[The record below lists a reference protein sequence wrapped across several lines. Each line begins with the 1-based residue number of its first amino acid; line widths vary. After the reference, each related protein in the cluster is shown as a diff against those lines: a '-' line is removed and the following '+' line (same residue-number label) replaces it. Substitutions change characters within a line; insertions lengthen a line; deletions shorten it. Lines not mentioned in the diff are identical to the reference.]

1 MVILVF
7 FLCHWFLSLFSQ
19 TFFLHRYSSHKMFK
33 MNKFWERF
41 FYGLTFLSQGSSFL
55 NPRAYAILHRMHHA
69 YSDTEKD
76 PHSPHFF
83 KDVWSMT
90 VQTKNIYME
99 YLLYKKEPE
108 PAFRG
113 NYPTWPALDRI
124 SDLWPTRI
132 AFGLLYVAFY
142 VAFAT
147 HWWMFLLLPIH
158 FFMGPIHGAAVNWC
172 GHKYGYSNYNNEDH
186 SKNSLPLDFLMM
198 GELFQNNHHKSPNDA
213 NFAKRWFEID
223 PTWQVIRLLNAA
235 HIIRLRKR
243 PAPPMRPVKRQK
255 LMQVEEVEAEG

>member
-41 FYGLTFLSQGSSFL
+41 FYGFTFITQGSSFL

-90 VQTKNIYME
+90 IQTKNIYMD

-113 NYPTWPALDRI
+113 NYPTWPTVDRI
-124 SDLWPTRI
+124 SDLWITRI
-132 AFGLLYVAFY
+132 SFGLLYVAFY

-172 GHKYGYSNYNNEDH
+172 GHKYGYSNYDNDDH

-213 NFAKRWFEID
+213 NFAKKWFEFD
-223 PTWQVIRLLNAA
+223 PTWQVIRALHAV
-235 HIIRLRKR
+235 HIIRLRKKPVRRALRVER
-243 PAPPMRPVKRQK
+243 PLVEAN
-255 LMQVEEVEAEG
+255 VEEVEA

>member
-1 MVILVF
+1 
-7 FLCHWFLSLFSQ
+7 
-19 TFFLHRYSSHKMFK
+19 MFK

-41 FYGLTFLSQGSSFL
+41 FYAIYLYLTRVFFSE
-55 NPRAYAILHRMHHA
+55 PRAYAILHRMHHA

-90 VQTKNIYME
+90 MQTKNIYLD
-99 YLLYKKEPE
+99 YLLYKKGTRTRFPGQLSHLALPRPDQRSVGRPE
-108 PAFRG
+108 DRFR
-113 NYPTWPALDRI
+113 LDVR
-124 SDLWPTRI
+124 R
-132 AFGLLYVAFY
+132 LLC
-142 VAFAT
+142 AFAT

-172 GHKYGYSNYNNEDH
+172 GHKYGYSNYDNDDH

-213 NFAKRWFEID
+213 NFAKNGSNWTL
-223 PTWQVIRLLNAA
+223 P
-235 HIIRLRKR
+235 IISSGYCMPHALSSLEKG
-243 PAPPMRPVKRQK
+243 P
-255 LMQVEEVEAEG
+255 